1 MTNYDGLSCENGTH
15 TLRVHLQNEK
25 YRGYID
31 YEIAGN
37 CKGLSIL
44 SFDFECYDADD
55 VAEMSLHNLEIKG
68 TDYSEQWFYL
78 KIYDDDNH
86 TDWIE
91 GEYEASDLNNMI
103 VGLEII
109 SFESEG
115 DDDNEK

>member
-1 MTNYDGLSCENGTH
+1 MCVVQRETYECL
-15 TLRVHLQNEK
+15 
-25 YRGYID
+25 YRQ
-31 YEIAGN
+31 
-37 CKGLSIL
+37 
-44 SFDFECYDADD
+44 
-55 VAEMSLHNLEIKG
+55 
-68 TDYSEQWFYL
+68 TEQWFYL

-109 SFESEG
+109 SFESDG